1 MSTYNINKYKKI
13 LISASAFVFIFGF
26 FFYTEGVASASANNS
41 ELWVEATVEAKGSI
55 NVYAT
60 PDSRSYSKGSQTDGS
75 RGVIIEGPS
84 NNLQTGAPGMFKVDF
99 ESGFDGWTH
108 DTGLFLIPPT
118 CDSFTV
124 YPATLPANG
133 GTVTLNWNTT
143 NATFVGISPTVGEV
157 LADDSVNVNVTSDT
171 TYTLEAANSSGS
183 DYCQVTVDVQPINPP
198 VFSCS
203 NNVNFS
209 ANPSSIDEGNNT
221 TLTWNTTGVTSLSI
235 DNGISLTSLNGSA
248 SVAPSSD
255 VTYTLTASNGTNTIY
270 CPVSVDVNSNS
281 GGGGSSTL
289 RCDLSVSDKSISAGD
304 MVTIK
309 WNTSYATDIILQD
322 NFSKTLITTE
332 GKSTNDKNKLYD
344 DEITVQPNQTTSYIL
359 TATHGSKE
367 KVCKVT
373 VSVKDSV
380 VVLQTRD
387 QLPLVSGITL
397 TQVPY
402 TGFDAGPF
410 LTFMFYALLVLWALY
425 LAYILVI
432 RRNGIGGMSLVTAGD
447 TSVDNISGQTSP
459 DTFVG
464 TTLNKPVFHQP
475 FVATAI
481 ASTAPIGYANMITN
495 SDEATEIENHAHAA
509 HVLLSSDAMRY
520 FVTTTQGMDRME
532 VLDSVLERAKASY
545 PSEDGWVV
553 LNEDRIKTQCDACE
567 ADASVTSNEAPFIP
581 AILPIGN
588 SSLAEV
594 IVSGNIV
601 AAYQM
606 IGHRPMI
613 ALADAAADLDA
624 LYRIKQGGD
633 AQVSDMLANAG
644 ENVIVEQLHDAIAAL
659 TSALD
664 GTYTNEA
671 EAVKM
676 AIMKATKAING

>member
-1 MSTYNINKYKKI
+1 LTWNTTNATFVGISPTVGEVLADDSVNVNVTSDTTYT
-13 LISASAFVFIFGF
+13 LEA
-26 FFYTEGVASASANNS
+26 ANS
-41 ELWVEATVEAKGSI
+41 SGSDYCQVTVD
-55 NVYAT
+55 VAT
-60 PDSRSYSKGSQTDGS
+60 PST
-75 RGVIIEGPS
+75 P
-84 NNLQTGAPGMFKVDF
+84 L
-99 ESGFDGWTH
+99 
-108 DTGLFLIPPT
+108 PT

-124 YPATLPANG
+124 YPATLPAGG
-133 GTVTLNWNTT
+133 GTATLTWNTT

-198 VFSCS
+198 VFSCG

-309 WNTSYATDIILQD
+309 WNTSYATGIILQD

-432 RRNGIGGMSLVTAGD
+432 CRNSIGGVALSTVSAKSID
-447 TSVDNISGQTSP
+447 DNSEQLSP
-459 DTFVG
+459 NTFAS
-464 TTLNKPVFHQP
+464 TTLNRPVFHQSVVAST
-475 FVATAI
+475 VATA
-481 ASTAPIGYANMITN
+481 AQIGYESMIAT
-495 SDEATEIENHAHAA
+495 SDVATEIENRAHAS
-509 HVLLSSDAMRY
+509 HVLFSSDAMRY

-553 LNEDRIKTQCDACE
+553 LNEDRIKTQCDACK

-644 ENVIVEQLHDAIAAL
+644 ENVIVEQLHNAIAAL